1 MIPVHERRRDRGVT
15 APAGAK
21 ANTAGVAERQA
32 AASLR
37 APTHPKAL
45 RADVL
50 ALLSSENAFG
60 TMREETRAK
69 LVAASRVS
77 RVPAGRV
84 IFRKGDAPDSCCYLI
99 MQGAVKVSLPSKNG
113 QETVLAIL
121 GRGDV
126 VGEMALLDLLPR
138 SATVTALKACELCQ
152 LTTATLEW
160 LAREDFT
167 IYRHLLSALSARVR
181 AGNETSHL
189 QQMPLKIRLARA
201 LLRLAQSVGEPLPD
215 GRILIRQKLSQAEL
229 GRMVGA
235 ARENINRQLTEWCR
249 AKVVT
254 RVSAYYCI
262 ECPQTLERQAERDIP
277 G

>member
-1 MIPVHERRRDRGVT
+1 MIPVHERRRDRGLT
-15 APAGAK
+15 ASAGAAEK
-21 ANTAGVAERQA
+21 QATASQ
-32 AASLR
+32 R
-37 APTHPKAL
+37 ARTHPKAP

-60 TMREETRAK
+60 TMSDETRAR

-77 RVPAGRV
+77 RVPAGRI

-99 MQGAVKVSLPSKNG
+99 LKGAVKVSLPTRSG
-113 QETVLAIL
+113 QETLLAVL

-160 LAREDFT
+160 LAREDFA

-189 QQMPLKIRLARA
+189 QQMPLKTRLARA

-215 GRILIRQKLSQAEL
+215 GRILIRQKLSQADL

-235 ARENINRQLTEWCR
+235 ARENINRQLTDWCR
-249 AKVVT
+249 AKVLT

-262 ECPQTLERQAERDIP
+262 ECPQTLERLADRDTTC
-277 G
+277 

>member
-1 MIPVHERRRDRGVT
+1 MIPAHERRRDGGLT
-15 APAGAK
+15 APTAAKDAAGA
-21 ANTAGVAERQA
+21 AERQTTEPQIGHA
-32 AASLR
+32 RS
-37 APTHPKAL
+37 
-45 RADVL
+45 DVL

-60 TMREETRAK
+60 DMRDETRAK
-69 LVAASRVS
+69 LMAASRVS
-77 RVPAGRV
+77 RIPAGRV

-99 MQGAVKVSLPSKNG
+99 LKGAVKVSLPTRNG

-138 SATVTALKACELCQ
+138 SATVTALKACELCR

-160 LAREDFT
+160 LAREDFA
-167 IYRHLLSALSARVR
+167 IYRQLLSALSARVR
-181 AGNETSHL
+181 AGNETNHL
-189 QQMPLKIRLARA
+189 QQMPLKIRLART
-201 LLRLAQSVGEPLPD
+201 LLRLAHSIGEPLPD

-235 ARENINRQLTEWCR
+235 ARENINRQLTDWCK

-262 ECPQTLERQAERDIP
+262 ECPEALKGQADLDP
-277 G
+277 PD

>member
-1 MIPVHERRRDRGVT
+1 MIPAHERRRDRGQR
-15 APAGAK
+15 ASAGAQ
-21 ANTAGVAERQA
+21 ADAAGAAERQTTV
-32 AASLR
+32 SQR
-37 APTHPKAL
+37 VHT

-99 MQGAVKVSLPSKNG
+99 MQGAVKVSLPSRNG
-113 QETVLAIL
+113 QETVLAVL

-126 VGEMALLDLLPR
+126 VGEMALLDLMPR
-138 SATVTALKACELCQ
+138 SATVTTLKACELCQ

-160 LAREDFT
+160 LAREDFA

-181 AGNETSHL
+181 AGNEANHL
-189 QQMPLKIRLARA
+189 LQLPLKIRLARA

-235 ARENINRQLTEWCR
+235 ARENINRQLTDWCK

-262 ECPQTLERQAERDIP
+262 ECLQTLERLADRDNTAS
-277 G
+277 

>member
-1 MIPVHERRRDRGVT
+1 MIPAHERRRDRGLT
-15 APAGAK
+15 GPAGAK
-21 ANTAGVAERQA
+21 DAAGVAQRQA
-32 AASLR
+32 TTPRR
-37 APTHPKAL
+37 APA
-45 RADVL
+45 RADIL
-50 ALLSSENAFG
+50 ALLSSENVFG
-60 TMREETRAK
+60 AMREETRAK

-84 IFRKGDAPDSCCYLI
+84 IFRKGDAPDSSCYVILK
-99 MQGAVKVSLPSKNG
+99 GAVKVSLPTRNG
-113 QETVLAIL
+113 QETLLAVL

-138 SATVTALKACELCQ
+138 SANVTALKACELCQ

-160 LAREDFT
+160 LAREDFA
-167 IYRHLLSALSARVR
+167 IYRQLLSALSARVR
-181 AGNETSHL
+181 AGNEASHL

-235 ARENINRQLTEWCR
+235 ARENINRQLTDWCR

-262 ECPQTLERQAERDIP
+262 ECSQTLERMADRDNTTC
-277 G
+277 

>member
-1 MIPVHERRRDRGVT
+1 MIPAHERRRDRRMT
-15 APAGAK
+15 AS
-21 ANTAGVAERQA
+21 TAGTDAADAAERQA
-32 AASLR
+32 T
-37 APTHPKAL
+37 APQRVQA

-50 ALLSSENAFG
+50 ALLSSENALG
-60 TMREETRAK
+60 TMRDKTRAK

-77 RVPAGRV
+77 RVSAGRV
-84 IFRKGDAPDSCCYLI
+84 IFRKGDAPDSSCYVILK
-99 MQGAVKVSLPSKNG
+99 GAVKVSLPSRNG
-113 QETVLAIL
+113 QETLLAVL

-138 SATVTALKACELCQ
+138 SANVTALKACELCQ

-160 LAREDFT
+160 LAREDFA
-167 IYRHLLSALSARVR
+167 IYRQLLSALSARVR
-181 AGNETSHL
+181 AGNEASHL

-201 LLRLAQSVGEPLPD
+201 LLRLAQTVGEPLPD

-235 ARENINRQLTEWCR
+235 ARENINRQLTVWCK

-262 ECPQTLERQAERDIP
+262 ECPQTLERMADRDNTTF
-277 G
+277 